1 MSQNQVYLT
10 VSALNKYIKDR
21 LERLEHL
28 QAIFIKGEISNYT
41 KYDRGNAYFTL
52 KDGESQ
58 IKAIMFSRDASDL
71 AFSPK
76 EGDNVLVEAKINV
89 YVPRGEYSL
98 IVTKMTLDGI
108 GELYLK
114 YEQLKNALEEQGYFD
129 PKHKKPIPKFPKR
142 IGVVTSPSGA
152 VIQDILNTVNSRYRL
167 TEIIL
172 YPSLVQGDGA
182 KYEIANQIKR
192 ANREKLVDVLI
203 VGRGGGSI
211 EDLWAFNEIEVIEA
225 IFKSDIPVISAI
237 GHETDTTISDFVSSL
252 RVPTPT
258 AAAVAATPN
267 EEDLKQYLIDQKK
280 RMLNLLNQKIENYEL
295 AIIQLEKRLNLQSPD
310 TKIKTYNEKFD
321 QLINKMHREMAY
333 LISEKKNKLS
343 LIEAKIIS
351 PKEMVKSYQ
360 ERLNYLNTNLKSNII
375 KLYQHKEHQYQI
387 QLTKLNSLNP
397 LKTLEK
403 GFGVITKEQKLI
415 RSVSDVNLDDTID
428 IEIIDGTIR
437 TKVIEKREKNGK
449 E

>member
-203 VGRGGGSI
+203 VGRGG
-211 EDLWAFNEIEVIEA
+211 VQ
-225 IFKSDIPVISAI
+225 
-237 GHETDTTISDFVSSL
+237 
-252 RVPTPT
+252 
-258 AAAVAATPN
+258 
-267 EEDLKQYLIDQKK
+267 LKIYG
-280 RMLNLLNQKIENYEL
+280 LL
-295 AIIQLEKRLNLQSPD
+295 
-310 TKIKTYNEKFD
+310 
-321 QLINKMHREMAY
+321 M
-333 LISEKKNKLS
+333 KL
-343 LIEAKIIS
+343 K
-351 PKEMVKSYQ
+351 
-360 ERLNYLNTNLKSNII
+360 
-375 KLYQHKEHQYQI
+375 
-387 QLTKLNSLNP
+387 
-397 LKTLEK
+397 
-403 GFGVITKEQKLI
+403 
-415 RSVSDVNLDDTID
+415 
-428 IEIIDGTIR
+428 
-437 TKVIEKREKNGK
+437 
-449 E
+449 

>member
-129 PKHKKPIPKFPKR
+129 PKHK
-142 IGVVTSPSGA
+142 
-152 VIQDILNTVNSRYRL
+152 
-167 TEIIL
+167 
-172 YPSLVQGDGA
+172 
-182 KYEIANQIKR
+182 
-192 ANREKLVDVLI
+192 
-203 VGRGGGSI
+203 
-211 EDLWAFNEIEVIEA
+211 
-225 IFKSDIPVISAI
+225 
-237 GHETDTTISDFVSSL
+237 
-252 RVPTPT
+252 
-258 AAAVAATPN
+258 
-267 EEDLKQYLIDQKK
+267 
-280 RMLNLLNQKIENYEL
+280 NL
-295 AIIQLEKRLNLQSPD
+295 
-310 TKIKTYNEKFD
+310 F
-321 QLINKMHREMAY
+321 
-333 LISEKKNKLS
+333 
-343 LIEAKIIS
+343 
-351 PKEMVKSYQ
+351 
-360 ERLNYLNTNLKSNII
+360 
-375 KLYQHKEHQYQI
+375 
-387 QLTKLNSLNP
+387 LNSQN
-397 LKTLEK
+397 E
-403 GFGVITKEQKLI
+403 
-415 RSVSDVNLDDTID
+415 
-428 IEIIDGTIR
+428 
-437 TKVIEKREKNGK
+437 
-449 E
+449 